1 VCPPHHG
8 SAKCEPGQLKDVP
21 AGDRIIYGEP
31 GQCRFIVSNGQW
43 RGENSSHRNKGERVP
58 ALCSSQTSRM
68 LTKTFVDNEKQILV
82 LGSRFT
88 AVAEQ
93 VSAEGSGLIRKPM
106 KFR

>member
-1 VCPPHHG
+1 MEG
-8 SAKCEPGQLKDVP
+8 G
-21 AGDRIIYGEP
+21 G
-31 GQCRFIVSNGQW
+31 
-43 RGENSSHRNKGERVP
+43 SSHRNKGERVP

-68 LTKTFVDNEKQILV
+68 LIKTLVDNEKQIPV

-88 AVAEQ
+88 AAVEQ